1 MSIHQKL
8 SIIIGHADILIDIKR
23 TLTLKKIAIKV
34 KDKRV
39 TIKVPFFI
47 NNNLIEQLVNRK
59 LSWIKKQ
66 LNIQSN
72 FVPFEKKL
80 YVNDEKFLYL
90 GKYYK
95 LKIIKNKK
103 YSVSIEGGFLQVN
116 VKNHPLYL
124 QSIFYFLLFLICNIS
139 LNIKISHR

>member
-8 SIIIGHADILIDIKR
+8 SIIIGHDDILIDIKR

-66 LNIQSN
+66 LNIQ
-72 FVPFEKKL
+72 
-80 YVNDEKFLYL
+80 
-90 GKYYK
+90 
-95 LKIIKNKK
+95 
-103 YSVSIEGGFLQVN
+103 
-116 VKNHPLYL
+116 
-124 QSIFYFLLFLICNIS
+124 
-139 LNIKISHR
+139 

>member
-1 MSIHQKL
+1 MAALVS
-8 SIIIGHADILIDIKR
+8 
-23 TLTLKKIAIKV
+23 LKKIAIKV

-66 LNIQSN
+66 LNIQSK
-72 FVPFEKKL
+72 FLPFKKKL

-90 GKYYK
+90 GK
-95 LKIIKNKK
+95 N
-103 YSVSIEGGFLQVN
+103 
-116 VKNHPLYL
+116 
-124 QSIFYFLLFLICNIS
+124 
-139 LNIKISHR
+139 